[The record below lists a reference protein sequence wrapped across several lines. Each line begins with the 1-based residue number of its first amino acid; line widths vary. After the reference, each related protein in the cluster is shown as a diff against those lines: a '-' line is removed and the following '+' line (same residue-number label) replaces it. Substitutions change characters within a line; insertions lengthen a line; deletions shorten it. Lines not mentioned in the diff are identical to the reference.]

1 MAIAAS
7 FFARMGDDLA
17 KGQDKECNGY
27 SLRLGHAEAKV
38 HEWPNFPESG
48 RYSTVDS
55 TNGFVE
61 EREMDMTYKHARLL
75 GILVA
80 AVSCQAASMGR
91 LSAQN
96 AGLVQVASAPTI
108 DSLAL
113 AFQRDGGAPPAL
125 PSARPPELSPSDK
138 PAGDDQGSS
147 NGSAEDAG
155 DLKNNESL
163 APLQSR
169 DLSPVVTAV
178 NLSLSGL
185 GTGLVPEPS
194 DRVMPGVAMLPDG
207 VARNASFK
215 CVHWRPSAICHYPLY
230 FQESMLERHGHVRF
244 GHLQPIA
251 SGVRFFST
259 FPLLPYMYALT
270 PPCTTQYAIG
280 QYRPGTCAPLLKDH
294 LPWDKRAAVV
304 ETLSLAGYFW
314 ASPL

>member
-1 MAIAAS
+1 
-7 FFARMGDDLA
+7 
-17 KGQDKECNGY
+17 
-27 SLRLGHAEAKV
+27 
-38 HEWPNFPESG
+38 
-48 RYSTVDS
+48 
-55 TNGFVE
+55 
-61 EREMDMTYKHARLL
+61 MTYKRTRLL

-80 AVSCQAASMGR
+80 AVCCQAALMGR

-96 AGLVQVASAPTI
+96 AGLVRVASAPTI
-108 DSLAL
+108 DNLDL
-113 AFQRDGGAPPAL
+113 LLQRDGSAPPVPPAV
-125 PSARPPELSPSDK
+125 RPPELSPSDK
-138 PAGDDQGSS
+138 AVSDD
-147 NGSAEDAG
+147 AEDDAEEDAAEDEDADG
-155 DLKNNESL
+155 KKNNESL
-163 APLQSR
+163 APLQNR
-169 DLSPVVTAV
+169 ALSPVVNVV

-194 DRVMPGVAMLPDG
+194 DRVTPAVMLLPDG
-207 VARNASFK
+207 TARNASFK

-230 FQESMLERHGHVRF
+230 FQEAMLERHGHVRF

-270 PPCTTQYAIG
+270 PPCSTQYAFG
-280 QYRPGTCAPLLKDH
+280 HYRPGTCAPLLKDH